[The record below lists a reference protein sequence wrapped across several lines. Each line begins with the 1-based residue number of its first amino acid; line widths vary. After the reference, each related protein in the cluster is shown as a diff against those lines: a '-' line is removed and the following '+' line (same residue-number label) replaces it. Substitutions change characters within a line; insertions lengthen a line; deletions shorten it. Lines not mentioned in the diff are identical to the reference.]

1 MYWRNQFV
9 KAARILLNPVFD
21 DSAPYLPILMTR
33 SCSKRRDDKDL
44 HRLKQHATFDGIKT
58 NKKQM
63 HIHRNA
69 NQFTFKNVD
78 VFPLQPHQM
87 QSISTWSSNHLWW
100 GLYTML
106 FCPKP
111 VFYLGPVKQVSQG
124 EPGPLL

>member
-21 DSAPYLPILMTR
+21 DSAPYLPILMTQ

-69 NQFTFKNVD
+69 NQFPLKNVD

-87 QSISTWSSNHLWW
+87 QSISTWS
-100 GLYTML
+100 
-106 FCPKP
+106 
-111 VFYLGPVKQVSQG
+111 GPQITRTIYGGDFIPCYFVPSQYFI
-124 EPGPLL
+124 LDQ